1 MYKFY
6 FGKKEVVCVSH
17 FAGREYKG
25 RAKCSPLDT
34 FDIEYGKC
42 LAQARCDVK
51 IARARIKHHAK
62 ILSELEEQFTR
73 LNDEIFKREN
83 SLDEA
88 YETFEETLDVL
99 SETLDEKY
107 KS

>member
-17 FAGREYKG
+17 FAGKEYKG

-34 FDIEYGKC
+34 FDIEYGKR

-51 IARARIKHHAK
+51 IAVARIKHHAR
-62 ILSELEEQFTR
+62 ILSELEEQYER
-73 LNDEIFKREN
+73 LDGEIYKRKN
-83 SLDEA
+83 SFDEA
-88 YETFEETLDVL
+88 YETLEETFDIL

>member
-17 FAGREYKG
+17 FAGKEYKG

-34 FDIEYGKC
+34 FDIEYGKR

-51 IARARIKHHAK
+51 VARARIKHHAR
-62 ILSELEEQFTR
+62 ILSELEEQYDGLDR
-73 LNDEIFKREN
+73 KIYEREN

-88 YETFEETLDVL
+88 YETLEATLDVL